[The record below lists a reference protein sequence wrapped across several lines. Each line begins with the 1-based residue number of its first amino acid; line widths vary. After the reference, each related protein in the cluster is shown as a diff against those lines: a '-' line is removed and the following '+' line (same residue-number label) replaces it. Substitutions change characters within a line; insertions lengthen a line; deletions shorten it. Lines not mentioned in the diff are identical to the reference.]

1 MVESLAVEK
10 PATKCTARGVEGI
23 SGLLAQAFQKEKAKA
38 PLPHKQPEQ
47 VARNSKDDEVLSKSI
62 DS

>member
-47 VARNSKDDEVLSKSI
+47 VARNSKDD
-62 DS
+62 

>member
-1 MVESLAVEK
+1 MKK
-10 PATKCTARGVEGI
+10 PATKRTARAVEGI
-23 SGLLAQAFQKEKAKA
+23 SGLLAQAFQKEKEKA

-47 VARNSKDDEVLSKSI
+47 VASNSKDDEVLSKSI